1 MDIGK
6 YKQALSHMLKD
17 DPLKNITINPEA
29 RLIDNDPIGYAT
41 GGRVQNWA
49 KDNYPDIDFDFKK
62 YPKFGVG
69 TLEKNYST
77 ARSAITKKLNNPEYV
92 KPSLDIYI
100 NKISDAFLKADAKDD
115 ISYLASKNKYNK
127 NGMLSNAE
135 VSFLSQKINSPTGVQ
150 ELVDKTGLKADQILD
165 MLDERQN
172 FIELDLIPE
181 MATTSKQLHSQS
193 INKSIDQGEDWLIKN
208 SQNYDSVK
216 DLKKGFTRVFGQDHP
231 LLRKSLRSSYGMPKL
246 NPLFFEEKTK
256 TYQSHGKPAFIY
268 GEPEMKNLFE
278 ASLYNFNPT
287 VRDKVLNELNDIL
300 PKEKITENQKFDLRK
315 KFQDSEVL
323 SEFGINKG
331 LKGPVTRLLIKDL
344 GDDVINNINFIR
356 YPRTEVGHYINYLK
370 DKVDPKYR
378 KQFQLVNNALTDIK
392 YNNYNGAKQKLNI
405 VENINFDHK
414 VPKYLIDAG
423 YADELEYIKLNPVGE
438 NFNQLTKRDN
448 FDKPMAKLSR
458 KYEAT
463 NVSEEKANII
473 EKMNDIKNNFNKR
486 YNNYLSDVDIKEVNG
501 KLNFSSS
508 AKPITS
514 SDELIKTLETNVK
527 ENPEFFKLEKIFD
540 NAGVTQ
546 KEREALNLIN
556 NQFSSG
562 ANPEFIKKLYA
573 EEIDMAG
580 NAIKKIGR
588 TGLNALKTFEDVFI
602 SFGRSPGAR
611 ALGLAAVAPEVIH
624 SGQAGLKGDYKEMS
638 RIIPTLGTFGLLPE
652 SLNIPG
658 IDIDI
663 GKGSTSLDI
672 VKHAQE
678 KGLDSTSVKKVF
690 DKNELA
696 NRMQDA
702 DDLLNMGSKNED
714 FIKKVK
720 DKKES
725 LKNEYD
731 NIDLNKSDWKNFAN
745 SVFSFHERN
754 RNRSLSAIQDRDTL
768 NRDVEN
774 DYNETFNNL
783 NPILLNKYNIGTN
796 EKEDNYERVGIGEE
810 GYKSPDEIST
820 GYNND

>member
-1 MDIGK
+1 MKIGE
-6 YKQALSHMLKD
+6 YKQAMSHMLKKD
-17 DPLKNITINPEA
+17 NSLENFSFNPDA
-29 RLIDNDPIGYAT
+29 KLIDNDPIGYAT
-41 GGRVQNWA
+41 GGRVQKWA
-49 KDNYPDIDFDFKK
+49 KDNYPDIDFDFEK

-77 ARSAITKKLNNPEYV
+77 ARSAITKKLNNPEYI
-92 KPSLDIYI
+92 KPSLNTYI

-344 GDDVINNINFIR
+344 GDDVVNNINFIR

-405 VENINFDHK
+405 AENINFDHK

-438 NFNQLTKRDN
+438 EFNQLTKRDS
-448 FDKPMAKLSR
+448 FDKPMARLSR
-458 KYEAT
+458 EYAAT
-463 NVSEEKANII
+463 KVPEEKTKII
-473 EKMNDIKNNFNKR
+473 EDMNKLKDNFNKR
-486 YNNYLSDVDIKEVNG
+486 HDDYLSDLNIEEVNG
-501 KLNFSSS
+501 KLNVSSS

-514 SDELIKTLETNVK
+514 SDELIKTLEKNVK
-527 ENPEFFKLEKIFD
+527 ENPELFKINSSEAESLFKINNSLSSGLNPETVKILFPDVYDEAKNGLQKFSSYVKENPTSIIKGPLKGLWEYINNPAIWLGLPAVDFVEGLTEGKTGLQSLRDAIIPEGIGHSYDIQQLLTPKEKEAQQRLGYKELPDILKEGEYGIGNPKSEEERYTPIQD
-540 NAGVTQ
+540 IIDKYNVTKGEARSEEEIE
-546 KEREALNLIN
+546 KERKER
-556 NQFSSG
+556 
-562 ANPEFIKKLYA
+562 IK
-573 EEIDMAG
+573 D
-580 NAIKKIGR
+580 
-588 TGLNALKTFEDVFI
+588 
-602 SFGRSPGAR
+602 
-611 ALGLAAVAPEVIH
+611 
-624 SGQAGLKGDYKEMS
+624 
-638 RIIPTLGTFGLLPE
+638 
-652 SLNIPG
+652 
-658 IDIDI
+658 
-663 GKGSTSLDI
+663 
-672 VKHAQE
+672 
-678 KGLDSTSVKKVF
+678 F
-690 DKNELA
+690 DKEAYYGTPL
-696 NRMQDA
+696 MD
-702 DDLLNMGSKNED
+702 SE
-714 FIKKVK
+714 
-720 DKKES
+720 
-725 LKNEYD
+725 
-731 NIDLNKSDWKNFAN
+731 
-745 SVFSFHERN
+745 VFSE
-754 RNRSLSAIQDRDTL
+754 QPT
-768 NRDVEN
+768 
-774 DYNETFNNL
+774 
-783 NPILLNKYNIGTN
+783 K
-796 EKEDNYERVGIGEE
+796 
-810 GYKSPDEIST
+810 
-820 GYNND
+820 NND

>member
-17 DPLKNITINPEA
+17 DPLKNITFNSEA
-29 RLIDNDPIGYAT
+29 RLVDNDPIGYAT
-41 GGRVQNWA
+41 GGKVQNWA
-49 KDNYPDIDFDFKK
+49 KSNYPDIDFDFEK

-92 KPSLDIYI
+92 KPSLDTYI

-135 VSFLSQKINSPTGVQ
+135 VSFLSQKINSPTGIQ
-150 ELVDKTGLKADQILD
+150 ELVDKTGLKANQILD

-208 SQNYDSVK
+208 SKNYDSVK
-216 DLKKGFTRVFGQDHP
+216 DLKKGFKRVFGEDHP

-315 KFQDSEVL
+315 KFQDSEIL
-323 SEFGINKG
+323 SEFNINKG

-405 VENINFDHK
+405 AENINFDHK

-438 NFNQLTKRDN
+438 KFNQLTKRDS
-448 FDKPMAKLSR
+448 FDKPIAKLSR
-458 KYEAT
+458 EYAAT
-463 NVSEEKANII
+463 SSPEEKTKII
-473 EKMNDIKNNFNKR
+473 EKMNNLKNNFNKR
-486 YNNYLSDVDIKEVNG
+486 HNNYLSDLNIEEING
-501 KLNFSSS
+501 NLNVSSS
-508 AKPITS
+508 AKPMTS
-514 SDELIKTLETNVK
+514 SNELIKTLEKNVK
-527 ENPEFFKLEKIFD
+527 QNPELFKINNSEADALFKINNSLSSGLNLETVKILFPEAYDTAKVALEKAGPVLGKTLTTLFSPAMTALSETGALGALENKLTGTDYLEGNLPRQIKEEKSVKDIITNPETYLPFAFMS
-540 NAGVTQ
+540 NAA
-546 KEREALNLIN
+546 EI
-556 NQFSSG
+556 
-562 ANPEFIKKLYA
+562 ANPALRTALTLGIPETALGVVSR
-573 EEIDMAG
+573 AG
-580 NAIKKIGR
+580 LAGAAAAGTYQIGKAIKDEYER
-588 TGLNALKTFEDVFI
+588 I
-602 SFGRSPGAR
+602 SNLSPEELEA
-611 ALGLAAVAPEVIH
+611 
-624 SGQAGLKGDYKEMS
+624 
-638 RIIPTLGTFGLLPE
+638 
-652 SLNIPG
+652 
-658 IDIDI
+658 
-663 GKGSTSLDI
+663 
-672 VKHAQE
+672 E
-678 KGLDSTSVKKVF
+678 KSVKQQ
-690 DKNELA
+690 EQYYIPEA
-696 NRMQDA
+696 AGQ
-702 DDLLNMGSKNED
+702 
-714 FIKKVK
+714 
-720 DKKES
+720 
-725 LKNEYD
+725 Y
-731 NIDLNKSDWKNFAN
+731 
-745 SVFSFHERN
+745 
-754 RNRSLSAIQDRDTL
+754 T
-768 NRDVEN
+768 EN
-774 DYNETFNNL
+774 D
-783 NPILLNKYNIGTN
+783 
-796 EKEDNYERVGIGEE
+796 
-810 GYKSPDEIST
+810 
-820 GYNND
+820 